1 MGTTE
6 RLVVDLP
13 SDLVTAVRNAVRS
26 GAFASES
33 KVLEAILRAWRGDDG
48 VEEPDIETV
57 RAFVAE
63 GIADAD
69 AGRFVDADEMFE
81 RLRARLISARPET
94 RTDEHG

>member
-1 MGTTE
+1 MGTLE

-13 SDLVTAVRNAVRS
+13 SDLVEGLRDSVRS

-33 KVLEAILRAWRGDDG
+33 EAIAALLRPWYGHGG
-48 VEEPDIETV
+48 VEEPDIKAL

-69 AGRFVDADEMFE
+69 AGRVSDAEDVYA
-81 RLRARLISARPET
+81 RLRARIEATTASR
-94 RTDEHG
+94 

>member
-13 SDLVTAVRNAVRS
+13 SDLVAAVRDAVQS
-26 GAFASES
+26 GVFASES
-33 KVLEAILRAWRGDDG
+33 EVLEAVLRAWHGHG
-48 VEEPDIETV
+48 EAEEPDIETL

-69 AGRFVDADEMFE
+69 AGRLVDGEEMFE
-81 RLRARLISARPET
+81 RLRARYSAIAADRA
-94 RTDEHG
+94 GG

>member
-1 MGTTE
+1 MAATE

-13 SDLVTAVRNAVRS
+13 SDLVTAVRDAVQT

-33 KVLEAILRAWRGDDG
+33 DVLEAILRAWYGDVG
-48 VEEPDIETV
+48 TAEPDIETL

-69 AGRFVDADEMFE
+69 AGRFVDSDKMFE
-81 RLRARLISARPET
+81 RLRDRYRAKIADR
-94 RTDEHG
+94 GGV

>member
-6 RLVVDLP
+6 RLTIELP
-13 SDLVTAVRNAVRS
+13 SHLVEGLRESIRS

-33 KVLEAILRAWRGDDG
+33 EAIEALLRSGYG
-48 VEEPDIETV
+48 NEGFEEPDIETL

-69 AGRFVDADEMFE
+69 AGRVHDAEDVYA
-81 RLRARLISARPET
+81 RVRARIEAIAAAKSR
-94 RTDEHG
+94 

>member
-1 MGTTE
+1 MAILE

-13 SDLVTAVRNAVRS
+13 SELVEGLRDSVRS

-33 KVLEAILRAWRGDDG
+33 EAIAALLRPWYGHGRID
-48 VEEPDIETV
+48 EPDIETL

-69 AGRFVDADEMFE
+69 AGRVSDAEDVYA
-81 RLRARLISARPET
+81 RLRARIEATTKSR
-94 RTDEHG
+94 

>member
-13 SDLVTAVRNAVRS
+13 SELVEGLRDSVRS
-26 GAFASES
+26 GTFASES
-33 KVLEAILRAWRGDDG
+33 DAIAALLRPWYGHEG
-48 VEEPDIETV
+48 VEEPDIETL

-69 AGRFVDADEMFE
+69 AGRVSDSEDVYA
-81 RLRARLISARPET
+81 RLRARIEAAGTSESR
-94 RTDEHG
+94 

>member
-13 SDLVTAVRNAVRS
+13 ADLVAAVRQEVQS
-26 GAFASES
+26 GAFATESE
-33 KVLEAILRAWRGDDG
+33 VLEAILRVWHSEQEI
-48 VEEPDIETV
+48 EEPDIETL

-69 AGRFVDADEMFE
+69 AGRLVPAEE
-81 RLRARLISARPET
+81 VYARLRARIKAIAASKAK
-94 RTDEHG
+94 